1 VSDHVRLER
10 LTSAHR
16 APAEQLWQLYQ
27 HDLSQF
33 RGTRPDHSGRFPEG
47 RFPLFFTEPDRCGH
61 LIRTGPAPVGFA
73 LVRGLIDGPAVM
85 GEFFVVR
92 AVRRRGVGLAAARAV
107 VAEHPGPW
115 EIPFQEENPGA
126 ARFWREVA
134 TDLAGDAWHEE
145 RRPVPHR
152 PHESDTWLSLPG

>member
-1 VSDHVRLER
+1 VRDDVRLEP
-10 LTSAHR
+10 LTPADR
-16 APAEQLWQLYQ
+16 ALAGQLWQLYQ

-33 RGTRPDHSGRFPEG
+33 RGTRLDGSGRFPEG
-47 RFPLFFTEPDRCGH
+47 RLPLFLTEPDRCGH

-73 LVRGLIDGPAVM
+73 LVRGLIDGPRVM

-92 AVRRRGVGLAAARAV
+92 AVRRRGVGRAAARCVFA
-107 VAEHPGPW
+107 AHPGAW

-126 ARFWREVA
+126 ARFWRGLA
-134 TDLAGDAWHEE
+134 TELAGDAWHEE

-152 PHESDTWLSLPG
+152 PDESDIWLHLPC